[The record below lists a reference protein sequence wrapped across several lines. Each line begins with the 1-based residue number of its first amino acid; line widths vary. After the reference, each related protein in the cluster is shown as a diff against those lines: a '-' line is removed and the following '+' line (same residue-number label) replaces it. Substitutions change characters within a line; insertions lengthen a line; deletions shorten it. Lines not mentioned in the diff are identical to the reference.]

1 MPLTP
6 GTCLGSFEIRALL
19 GSGGMGEVYRAHD
32 PGLGREVALKV
43 LPADLCGD
51 RDRVRRFRVE
61 ALALGA
67 LSHPRVVQVHDA
79 GEADGFLY
87 LVMECL
93 EGETLRSRLAR
104 GPMPWRRSVEILAAV
119 ARLKACNPGAL
130 YFCDPV
136 MGHPDKGCIVAPGV
150 TDFFRERALPRADL
164 LAPNLLELEQLTGR
178 DIGNVSQA
186 LAACQQLREQGV
198 KMVLVKHLGKA
209 GFAMDRFEMLLVCE
223 EGAFHLSRP
232 LYPFARH
239 PIGVGDLLS
248 ATMLANLL
256 AGFTPVAA
264 FERTN
269 ASVDAVL
276 AQTWLAGAY
285 ELQLVAAQQAMVEPE
300 IRTCARR
307 LPA

>member
-1 MPLTP
+1 MKRVLSIQSHVVFGCAGNSAAVFPMRRMGLEVWPVNTVQFSNHTQYSAGWQGMVMPNGHIRQLMA
-6 GTCLGSFEIRALL
+6 GLADIGVLGQCDAILSGYLGSAEQ
-19 GSGGMGEVYRAHD
+19 GE
-32 PGLGREVALKV
+32 
-43 LPADLCGD
+43 
-51 RDRVRRFRVE
+51 
-61 ALALGA
+61 
-67 LSHPRVVQVHDA
+67 
-79 GEADGFLY
+79 
-87 LVMECL
+87 
-93 EGETLRSRLAR
+93 
-104 GPMPWRRSVEILAAV
+104 EILAAV
-119 ARLKACNPGAL
+119 AHLKALNPAAR

-150 TDFFRERALPRADL
+150 ADFLKNRALACADL

-178 DIGNVSQA
+178 EICNLSEA
-186 LAACQQLREQGV
+186 LAACQQLREGGV
-198 KMVLVKHLGKA
+198 ELVMVKHLGRA
-209 GFAMDRFEMLLVCE
+209 GLSLDRFEMLLVCE
-223 EGAFHLSRP
+223 EGAFHISRP
-232 LYPFARH
+232 LYEFQRQ

-269 ASVDAVL
+269 ASVDMVL